1 KAGGK
6 APRGGDPPQ
15 PQLAVRQAAR
25 LARRLRRV
33 PHQAG
38 RREPPA
44 RSHRQVPAEESPMSK
59 SILVVDD
66 TRSMRKMVATV
77 LQSAGYSVEEAG
89 DGAEALEK
97 AKTRVF
103 DLVVTD
109 HNMPRMDGVTLVRA
123 LRGLAEYDAV
133 ALIVLST
140 ETGVELKAKGREAG
154 ATGWMAKPFDPAKM
168 LDIVKQFIA

>member
-1 KAGGK
+1 
-6 APRGGDPPQ
+6 
-15 PQLAVRQAAR
+15 
-25 LARRLRRV
+25 
-33 PHQAG
+33 
-38 RREPPA
+38 
-44 RSHRQVPAEESPMSK
+44 MSK

-97 AKTRVF
+97 AKARVF

-109 HNMPRMDGVTLVRA
+109 HNMPRMDGVTLVRS
-123 LRGLAEYDAV
+123 LRGLTQYDDV

-140 ETGVELKAKGREAG
+140 ETGAELKAMGREAG
-154 ATGWMAKPFDPAKM
+154 ATGWMAKPFDPTRM
-168 LDIVKQFIA
+168 LDIVRQFLA